1 MRASGCRTLRV
12 VRRLSLLLMLVG
24 ALAVALWPST
34 ALADGDPASDVLIM
48 SSVYTPVAQ
57 KVSAPVLKQ
66 LESTIAQADAGGFNV
81 RVALILDRTDLGA
94 VPQLFG
100 HPVQY
105 SKLLSAELYYSWKGA
120 LIAVQPSGIGV
131 QNIKPLA
138 PAQAAAD
145 AMVIANPS
153 TADGLAQAAT
163 ATIRKLANQGHTI
176 TFTADG
182 TPAAVAASSSS
193 TFSTT
198 HILGGVLI
206 VVLILLFIGQI
217 IVRRRQRAARDS

>member
-1 MRASGCRTLRV
+1 
-12 VRRLSLLLMLVG
+12 VRRLSLLLVLLGVLG
-24 ALAVALWPST
+24 ST
-34 ALADGDPASDVLIM
+34 LPPAAALADGDPASDVLITNTL
-48 SSVYTPVAQ
+48 YTPVAQ
-57 KVSAPVLKQ
+57 RISAPVLQQ
-66 LESTIAQADAGGFNV
+66 LQSTIVQANKGGFEV

-105 SKLLSAELYYSWKGA
+105 VKLLSAELYYSWKGA
-120 LIAVQPSGIGV
+120 LVAVQPSGVGV

-138 PAQAAAD
+138 PAQAVAD
-145 AMVIANPS
+145 TIVVTNPS

-163 ATIRKLANQGHTI
+163 ATIRKLAGQDDKI
-176 TFTADG
+176 TFTPDA
-182 TPAAVAASSSS
+182 TPAAGTSSSS
-193 TFSTT
+193 TFSAT

-217 IVRRRQRAARDS
+217 VVRRRQRAARDS